1 MKSKQKALALYQG
14 GRQPHNVWWLG
25 LLVQR
30 RQENA
35 TFALF
40 RRGDFDLGIGGQ
52 TAVEGGERRLYFAA
66 QVLHKHLRLTRLLES
81 CVIFVAPEVK
91 VFRQVLVGIAE
102 AVRAFNP
109 YLFAAYLFAQGRQYA
124 PFIGDTIDRPAA
136 FVVPN

>member
-1 MKSKQKALALYQG
+1 MTFQTPSKRFSGPDCAKCLREAYPQFSLLQDIEQIRHRPALYQG

-91 VFRQVLVGIAE
+91 VFSQVLVGIAE
-102 AVRAFNP
+102 AV
-109 YLFAAYLFAQGRQYA
+109 G
-124 PFIGDTIDRPAA
+124 
-136 FVVPN
+136 